1 MRVIIVKDYQEMSKR
16 AAKIVANRMKR
27 KPDLVLGLA
36 TGSTPLGM
44 YSEFIRMHKEEGLD
58 FSQVRSFNLDEY
70 CGLSSDHPQSYHY
83 FMYDK
88 LFNHINIRPENIYI
102 PRGDVENAHIF
113 CEWYEKKIKK
123 EGGMDL
129 QILGIGRDGHI
140 GFNEPG
146 SSLGSRTRIKTL
158 TKETIEDNAR
168 FFKKKEEVPRYAI
181 TMGLGTISE
190 AKECLLLASGTNK
203 AEAIQKSI
211 EGPVSAEITASLLQ
225 LHPRVMIIADEE
237 AAQNLRQKDYYQY
250 AEKMAEKL
258 EVNQES

>member
-1 MRVIIVKDYQEMSKR
+1 MRVIIVKDYQKMSKR

-44 YSEFIRMHKEEGLD
+44 YSELIRMHEEEGLD
-58 FSQVRSFNLDEY
+58 FSKVRSFNLDEY

-102 PRGDVENAHIF
+102 PRGDVEKADIF
-113 CEWYEKKIKK
+113 CEWYEKKIKE

-129 QILGIGRDGHI
+129 QVLGIGRDGHI

-225 LHPRVMIIADEE
+225 LHPRVMIIVDEE